1 MIQLFYRRFDEE
13 GQYLCDDM
21 REFRNR
27 EEVVAWINDMWKL
40 GERMEIV
47 EYVERVR
54 KEIAE

>member
-1 MIQLFYRRFDEE
+1 MIQLFYRRFNEE
-13 GQYLCDDM
+13 GLPICDDM

-47 EYVERVR
+47 EYVERTR